1 VKSTVPSKL
10 APLTSRRRR
19 NGSESGRISSPRSSV
34 QHQPMYSEKRMR
46 ARGAVPL
53 KEKCGGGRRTG
64 LAAGGEVA
72 DAEAPEKVAAG
83 GEEGKWGRER
93 ERESAQELC
102 SEASCFIR

>member
-83 GEEGKWGRER
+83 GEERRGNGEER
-93 ERESAQELC
+93 ERARARAL
-102 SEASCFIR
+102 

>member
-1 VKSTVPSKL
+1 
-10 APLTSRRRR
+10 
-19 NGSESGRISSPRSSV
+19 
-34 QHQPMYSEKRMR
+34 MR

-83 GEEGKWGRER
+83 GGRGGELGKVER
-93 ERESAQELC
+93 ERARAL
-102 SEASCFIR
+102 